1 MVTVKVVI
9 TVSDTENKFAYCR
22 VGIREEANLAG
33 DTWKSRMAKKLC
45 FEEMSPLISLP
56 FPKYE
61 ELCRNGRQYAK
72 KKGLTFV
79 NQLL

>member
-9 TVSDTENKFAYCR
+9 MVSDTESKFAYCR
-22 VGIREEANLAG
+22 VGIREEANLSG

-45 FEEMSPLISLP
+45 IGAISPLISLP
-56 FPKYE
+56 FSKYKD
-61 ELCRNGRQYAK
+61 LCRDGKHYAK
-72 KKGLTFV
+72 KNGLTFV